1 MKFNCEKSVILK
13 EISIAH
19 EIISSRNA
27 LSILSNVMIEA
38 IDETLI
44 IKATDL
50 KVGFETK
57 IPVHIETEGSTS
69 VFCDKFLGILRS
81 LPEGDINFQLKDNEK
96 LIIKP
101 VDKKIDFQLKTISS
115 EKFPEIQSISEE
127 NFFEF
132 PQKKFNEMISQTVF
146 SISDDE
152 TRYFMN
158 GVFMEKNGDNI
169 IMVATD
175 GRRLSYISENV
186 ENNIED
192 FKGVIIPSKILNLVK
207 KLSSGEG
214 NLSIAVSEKTL
225 YVKFDNQ
232 KVYSTLIDGQFPNY
246 NRVIPESQ
254 EFSITINKK
263 DFSDALKRVSL
274 LAEQKSKRIFLS
286 VSGENI
292 SLKSEESDIGV
303 AKEDFSCIYE
313 GPDLVIALN
322 CQYLQDPLRVIEDEK
337 ISIDF
342 TESNRAIT
350 LNSVPQ
356 NNYFHIIMPMQMD

>member
-1 MKFNCEKSVILK
+1 MKFNCEKNVILK

-38 IDETLI
+38 IDDSLI

-57 IPVHIETEGSTS
+57 IPVYVETEGSTS

-81 LPEGDINFQLKDNEK
+81 LPDGEVNFTLKDNEK
-96 LIIKP
+96 LLIKP

-115 EKFPEIQSISEE
+115 EKFPEIQNINEE
-127 NFFEF
+127 HFFEF
-132 PQKKFNEMISQTVF
+132 PQKDFIEMISQTVF

-158 GVFMEKNGDNI
+158 GVFMEKNGDKI

-175 GRRLSYISENV
+175 GRRLSYISETLSD
-186 ENNIED
+186 NIED
-192 FKGVIIPSKILNLVK
+192 FSGIIIPSKILNLVK

-246 NRVIPESQ
+246 NRVIPDSQ
-254 EFSITINKK
+254 EYSITINKK

-303 AKEDFSCIYE
+303 AKEDFSCVYN
-313 GPDLVIALN
+313 GPDLTIALN
-322 CQYLQDPLRVIEDEK
+322 CQYLQDPLRVITDDE

-356 NNYFHIIMPMQMD
+356 KNFFHIIMPMQMD

>member
-1 MKFNCEKSVILK
+1 MKFNCEKNVILK

-38 IDETLI
+38 IDDSLI
-44 IKATDL
+44 IRATDL
-50 KVGFETK
+50 KVGFETR
-57 IPVHIETEGSTS
+57 IPVHVEISGSTS

-81 LPEGDINFQLKDNEK
+81 LPEGDIDFLLKDNEK
-96 LIIKP
+96 LVIKP

-115 EKFPEIQSISEE
+115 EKFPEIQDIGEE
-127 NFFEF
+127 HFFEF

-158 GVFMEKNGDNI
+158 GVYMEKSGEEI

-175 GRRLSYISENV
+175 GRRLSYISETS
-186 ENNIED
+186 ENPIED
-192 FKGVIIPSKILNLVK
+192 FSGVIIPSKILNLVK

-246 NRVIPESQ
+246 NRVIPEKQ
-254 EFSITINKK
+254 EYSITINKR

-274 LAEQKSKRIFLS
+274 LAEQKSKRIFLT
-286 VSGENI
+286 VSGETI

-303 AKEDFSCIYE
+303 AKEDFSCQYS
-313 GPDLVIALN
+313 GPDLTIALN
-322 CQYLQDPLRVIEDEK
+322 CQYLQDPLRVIDDEE
-337 ISIDF
+337 IRIDF
-342 TESNRAIT
+342 TEANRAIT
-350 LNSVPQ
+350 LHSVPQ
-356 NNYFHIIMPMQMD
+356 KNYFHIIMPMQMD

>member
-1 MKFNCEKSVILK
+1 MKFNCEKNVILK

-38 IDETLI
+38 VDDSLVIR
-44 IKATDL
+44 ATDL
-50 KVGFETK
+50 KVGFETR
-57 IPVHIETEGSTS
+57 IPVHVENPGSTS

-81 LPEGDINFQLKDNEK
+81 LPEGEINFILKENEK
-96 LIIKP
+96 LVIKP
-101 VDKKIDFQLKTISS
+101 VDKKIDFELKTISS
-115 EKFPEIQSISEE
+115 EKFPEIQNISEE
-127 NFFEF
+127 HFFSF
-132 PQKKFNEMISQTVF
+132 PQKKFIEMISQTVF

-158 GVFMEKNGDNI
+158 GVYMEKNDDSI

-175 GRRLSYISENV
+175 GRRLSYISDSS
-186 ENNIED
+186 ED
-192 FKGVIIPSKILNLVK
+192 PIYDFPGVIIPSKILNLVK

-254 EFSITINKK
+254 EYHITVNKN

-286 VSGENI
+286 VNGETI
-292 SLKSEESDIGV
+292 SLKSEESEIGV
-303 AKEDFSCIYE
+303 AKEEFPCVYE
-313 GPDLVIALN
+313 GPEITIALN
-322 CQYLQDPLRVIEDEK
+322 CQYLQDPLRVIEEDE
-337 ISIDF
+337 ISIEF
-342 TESNRAIT
+342 TEANRAIT
-350 LNSVPQ
+350 LSPVPGK
-356 NNYFHIIMPMQMD
+356 NYFHIIMPMQMD